1 MLTGPLIQDAESFY
15 AGLAERGLSVTGRMN
30 MSFSL
35 FRGASFHLKDVPDEL
50 ARGRIMDVPGVE
62 NLWPIRSIPP
72 PDDEV
77 LWTGDNR
84 SAVPPVLKR
93 RQSSPAADE
102 YVPHVMTEVD
112 QLRAEGYT
120 GKGVR
125 IGVIDVGV
133 DYTHPALGGCFG
145 EGCLISYGYDFVG
158 DDYSGAADTPQPD
171 ADPMDSCSGHGTHVS
186 GIIAAQ
192 VNDMGFTGAA
202 PGVTLGMYKVFGCTG
217 SSDTDIAVAALNRAY
232 EDGSHVIS
240 MSISRTSGWSEDP
253 VAVAAQR
260 IVEAGV
266 PCVLAAGNS
275 GSGGLFLAGAGATGR
290 GVTSVGSA
298 DSTELGL
305 VLVRGSFAARGLSN
319 ASTPAEPFGWEPGTP
334 AFGNVSLP
342 LYAVSNSTSVEDD
355 ACSPLP
361 DSTPDLSGYVTLVR
375 QGYCSDYIKAQ
386 NIAAKGARYM
396 LAYSYYEDP

>member
-1 MLTGPLIQDAESFY
+1 
-15 AGLAERGLSVTGRMN
+15 MN

-50 ARGRIMDVPGVE
+50 AQGRLMDIPGVK

-77 LWTGDNR
+77 LWTGNTS

-93 RQSSPAADE
+93 RQSSPAADDE
-102 YVPHVMTEVD
+102 YTPHVMTGVS

-125 IGVIDVGV
+125 IGVIDDGI

-145 EGCLISYGYDFVG
+145 QGCLVAYGYDLVG
-158 DDYSGAADTPQPD
+158 DAYTGTTDTPQPD
-171 ADPMDSCSGHGTHVS
+171 DDPMNSCSGHGTHVS

-192 VNDMGFTGAA
+192 ANNGMGFTGAA
-202 PGVTLGMYKVFGCTG
+202 PDVVLGMYKVFGCGG
-217 SSDTDIAVAALNRAY
+217 SSDTDVAVAALNRAF
-232 EDGSHVIS
+232 EDGSDVIS
-240 MSISRTSGWSEDP
+240 MSIARTSGWSEDP

-266 PCVLAAGNS
+266 PCVLGAGNS
-275 GSGGLFLAGAGATGR
+275 GSGGLFLTGAGATGK
-290 GVTSVGSA
+290 GVTSVGSV

-305 VLVRGSFAARGLSN
+305 VLVRASVATTLDASGN
-319 ASTPAEPFGWEPGTP
+319 ASAPGEPFGWQPGTP

-342 LYAVSNSTSVEDD
+342 LYAVSNRTSVEDD
-355 ACSPLP
+355 ACNPLP
-361 DSTPDLSGYVTLVR
+361 DSTPDLSGYVALVR

-386 NIAAKGARYM
+386 NVAAKGARYM
-396 LAYSYYEDP
+396 LAYSYYEDA